1 MNEREKTDSIVWAAA
16 PYPWVCPQGRCHEAP
31 SILCLVEEN
40 DLRIT
45 VCHFQESEFLH
56 VSVFVCFLTSSFRK
70 TFLTFPIS
78 WELSSEYWTYWKTTK
93 SRGLSG
99 VQLNCRGDTAQILQ
113 RNSKVRKPRRPAFHC
128 SRYFLSKALQW
139 FFFPSYLELK
149 TLFLIFLFKSL
160 KFLYFKYLKIKYKP
174 LSLPLL

>member
-1 MNEREKTDSIVWAAA
+1 MNEREKSLYSLGCSSLSLGVPTREVSWSTIHPLSGGGKWPEDHCM
-16 PYPWVCPQGRCHEAP
+16 PFP
-31 SILCLVEEN
+31 
-40 DLRIT
+40 RIRIST
-45 VCHFQESEFLH
+45 HLSL
-56 VSVFVCFLTSSFRK
+56 CFLFNFK
-70 TFLTFPIS
+70 FQKAIS
-78 WELSSEYWTYWKTTK
+78 HCPHLWELSSEYWTYWKTIK

-128 SRYFLSKALQW
+128 LRYFLSKALQW
-139 FFFPSYLELK
+139 FFFPSDLELK

-160 KFLYFKYLKIKYKP
+160 KFLYSKYLKIKYKP